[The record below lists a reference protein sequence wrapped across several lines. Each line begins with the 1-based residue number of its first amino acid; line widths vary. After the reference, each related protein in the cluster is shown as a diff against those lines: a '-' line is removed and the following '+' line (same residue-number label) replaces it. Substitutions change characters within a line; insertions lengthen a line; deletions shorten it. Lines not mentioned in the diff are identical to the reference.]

1 MNNLENFEKSKLY
14 EILEE
19 IFKKYPDE
27 INFKTSDAYVL
38 NYPEE
43 NVLKQSAQLRDISFI
58 TNYIQFRNKN
68 PFSLSLPSVS
78 THNTIQPNTKTKS
91 IYLKFN
97 KMIKIILTTLLQI
110 QLIDNQTQNQ
120 TLQDLYSS
128 YNLLI
133 ELYGKILLTFNL
145 PITQYY
151 SNIMHNLHKLTQ
163 NLLTS
168 TNLLHLS
175 SNNLHNTLQILYELM
190 NTFFLIQNMFW
201 YYLFDTNEHAISIY
215 EYYYTFIILYMHYL
229 TLLISHDENHYKILV
244 CIEKCV
250 LCHSLFFEISVSD
263 EVYQKTHYNIESI
276 LNQFT

>member
-19 IFKKYPDE
+19 IFKRYPDE

-43 NVLKQSAQLRDISFI
+43 NVLKQSAQLRNISFI
-58 TNYIQFRNKN
+58 TKYKQHRSENK
-68 PFSLSLPSVS
+68 SVS
-78 THNTIQPNTKTKS
+78 TPNTIQPNENESVSTSNTIRPNTKTKS

-151 SNIMHNLHKLTQ
+151 SNIMHNLHT
-163 NLLTS
+163 
-168 TNLLHLS
+168 
-175 SNNLHNTLQILYELM
+175 
-190 NTFFLIQNMFW
+190 IQ
-201 YYLFDTNEHAISIY
+201 T
-215 EYYYTFIILYMHYL
+215 
-229 TLLISHDENHYKILV
+229 
-244 CIEKCV
+244 
-250 LCHSLFFEISVSD
+250 
-263 EVYQKTHYNIESI
+263 
-276 LNQFT
+276 